1 MEYSRRK
8 SLWSQS
14 NFLKLWTAR
23 TISLFGSAITTLALP
38 LTAISILH
46 ATPFQMGL
54 LLALGQVPQLLFGF
68 VVGAWVD
75 RVRRRPL
82 LLIADLGRTV
92 LLALIPLL
100 SFLHFLGIEA
110 LYILNFF
117 IGVLSVIFTIA
128 STSFLPSLVEREDL
142 LEANT
147 ALQVSQSAAQI
158 AGPSLAGIFIQLVT
172 APMAIIGDSLSFFL
186 SALFLWRMGGK
197 EGSDVSLAS
206 RQNLWE
212 QIRVGLDTVVKNPI
226 LRALAMA
233 NGVANIFWGAQLSL
247 LLVYMTDV
255 LKINSLWIGIIYACG
270 NAGFLI
276 GTLLAK
282 RVLQWWGLGWSL
294 CTVPLLSISGALLV
308 PIAHGSFLE
317 VALVLAFAQFMT
329 VCPLIIYHI
338 HEVSLRQSITP
349 DALQG
354 RVNATMQVV
363 SWATTPLGALL
374 GGWLGEWIG
383 IRSTLFLIV
392 GGLLLAQLWLWFSP
406 VRTLRTLPQEE
417 EQKY

>member
-1 MEYSRRK
+1 MQR
-8 SLWSQS
+8 
-14 NFLKLWTAR
+14 NFLNLWIAR

-54 LLALGQVPQLLFGF
+54 LFALGQIPQLLFGF
-68 VVGAWVD
+68 VVGVWVD

-82 LLIADLGRTV
+82 LLLADLGRTM

-100 SFLHFLGIEA
+100 SLLHALKIES
-110 LYILNFF
+110 LYVLNFF
-117 IGVLSVIFTIA
+117 LGVLSVIFTIA

-142 LEANT
+142 VEANT
-147 ALQVSQSAAQI
+147 ALQVSQSGAQI
-158 AGPSLAGIFIQLVT
+158 AGPSLAGICIQLVT
-172 APMAIIGDSLSFFL
+172 APVAIIGDSLSFFL
-186 SALFLWRMGGK
+186 SALFIWRIGRKRG
-197 EGSDVSLAS
+197 DDIPLAS

-212 QIRVGLDTVVKNPI
+212 QVRVGLDAVVKNPF

-270 NAGFLI
+270 NGGFLV

-282 RVLQWWGLGWSL
+282 RALQWWGLGWSL
-294 CTVPLLSISGALLV
+294 CAVPLLSIGGAFLV
-308 PIAHGSFLE
+308 PVAHGSLLE
-317 VALVLAFAQFMT
+317 VALILACAQFLT

-349 DALQG
+349 DTLQG

-374 GGWLGEWIG
+374 GGWLGGQIG

-392 GGLLLAQLWLWFSP
+392 GGLLFAQLWLWFSP

-417 EQKY
+417 MQKTDAGVV

>member
-110 LYILNFF
+110 LYVLNFF

-142 LEANT
+142 VEANT

-172 APMAIIGDSLSFFL
+172 APMAIIGDSISFFL
-186 SALFLWRMGGK
+186 SALFIWRMGGK
-197 EGSDVSLAS
+197 EGGDVSLAS

-212 QIRVGLDTVVKNPI
+212 QIRVGLDAVVKNPI

-247 LLVYMTDV
+247 LLVYMTEV

-294 CTVPLLSISGALLV
+294 CAVPLLSISGALLV
-308 PIAHGSFLE
+308 PVAHGSFLE
-317 VALVLAFAQFMT
+317 VALALAFAQFLT

-354 RVNATMQVV
+354 RVNATTQVV

-417 EQKY
+417 E